1 MQEPTF
7 TTGARVVVTGETHKG
22 VRGTVTAVSASDFL
36 PVSVSLDNGRR
47 AAYDPSELAPVAPE
61 GFEAVEDSMG
71 EVQIQGPTVA
81 GDGWDISTDW
91 EPSAG
96 VLIWPETKGRDP
108 QLSPAQALEMGRALV
123 AVAQRY
129 MGGAL

>member
-1 MQEPTF
+1 MPNHTF
-7 TTGARVVVTGETHKG
+7 TPGQRVVVTGEPHKG
-22 VRGTVTAVSASDFL
+22 VTGTVAAVSASDYL

-47 AAYDPSELAPVAPE
+47 AAYAPSELAPE
-61 GFEAVEDSMG
+61 GFAAIEDSMG
-71 EVQIQGPTVA
+71 EVQIQGPTVT

-91 EPSAG
+91 EPSTG
-96 VLIWPETKGRDP
+96 VLIWPETNGGDP

-129 MGGAL
+129 MGGAR